1 MIKFRREASWKEM
14 LFELFLETRKGGK
27 ICIKEIKKLRSKIA
41 CIQESTS
48 LVQNW
53 KYFSL
58 DGAWKE

>member
-14 LFELFLETRKGGK
+14 LFELFLETCKGGK